1 MTNPSNS
8 FEVVLQPIGRRITVP
23 SGLTVLDATRLAGV
37 ELVAICGGEG
47 VCGTCRVRVT
57 EGSVSPLN
65 LNEEGELTDDDIKI
79 GYRLACQAQ
88 ILSNVRIDIPPESF
102 SSPQRLQVEGQE
114 IPTELDPLVAFSD
127 VLIPSANLTDLR
139 SDLTRLRSVLPPAI
153 PADIKIPLSLAKK
166 IPGKIRSEKGSV
178 RLAIRGGELVSILS
192 AGLPLYGLAVDIG
205 TTKLA
210 AYLVD
215 LGNGETVAK
224 TGAMNPQITYGEDV
238 ISRITY
244 ANENANGAETLQ
256 SRLVETLNNILQ
268 ELRKSVDIE
277 QDQVVDAVMVGN
289 TAMHHLL
296 AGLPVRQ
303 LGESPYVA
311 AVGEAMEFKAR
322 EIGLQLAEGAYIFMP
337 PNIAGYVGADHV
349 AMLLGAD
356 LSNVTRT
363 TVALDIGTN
372 TEISL
377 FHNGR
382 HFSCS
387 CASGPAF
394 EGAHINNGMRA
405 APGAIER
412 VRIEGDKVL
421 VQTIGDEPATG
432 ICGSGIL
439 DVIAELIK
447 NGLLDKR
454 GLLSGTHPALQNITG
469 KTEFVLVPASK
480 TATHKDIS
488 VSRQDVNEIQ
498 LAKAAIR
505 AGVEVLLSQAGI
517 EDKDIERFIVAGAF
531 GTYLDIS
538 SAVQIGMF
546 PDIPRDRFEQ
556 IGNAAGGGARKLLIS
571 RHQRQLADRIA
582 GNVNYVE
589 LATHPNFM
597 KIYVK
602 ALAFG

>member
-244 ANENANGAETLQ
+244 ANENVNGAETLQ